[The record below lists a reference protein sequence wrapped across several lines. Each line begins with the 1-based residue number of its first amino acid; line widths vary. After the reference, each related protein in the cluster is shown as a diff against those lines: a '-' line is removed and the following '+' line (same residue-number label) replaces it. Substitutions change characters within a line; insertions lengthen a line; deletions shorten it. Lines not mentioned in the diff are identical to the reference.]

1 MPRRF
6 TGEEQRVRCSW
17 EERNAL
23 EKALGEAKAKER
35 VGELNAAIANFSDDE
50 KAYAQ
55 AEINAF
61 NADPVASEINT
72 VVNKI
77 WEGIGK
83 KAKADAE
90 KVIAEQ
96 NAANASVE
104 DIFGEVDSKAKATED
119 DNIF

>member
-1 MPRRF
+1 MFNFARF
-6 TGEEQRVRCSW
+6 LFENEIALW

-55 AEINAF
+55 AEIDAF

-104 DIFGEVDSKAKATED
+104 DIFGEVDSIAKATED